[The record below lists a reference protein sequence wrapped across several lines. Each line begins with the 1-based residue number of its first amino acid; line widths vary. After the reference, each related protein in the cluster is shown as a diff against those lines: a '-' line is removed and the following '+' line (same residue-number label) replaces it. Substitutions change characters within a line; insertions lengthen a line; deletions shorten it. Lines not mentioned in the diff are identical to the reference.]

1 MKKLV
6 LVFFI
11 VVWVVMLSVSCAAER
26 KAWSQAASYKDPQT
40 LGGYWDVTMQTG
52 QTFYHIKCIYWGT
65 DDDTAVF
72 QMDDGTLVCQS
83 GACVCVESK
92 STR

>member
-1 MKKLV
+1 MKKVILI
-6 LVFFI
+6 LFI
-11 VVWVVMLSVSCAAER
+11 VLSLTLMVSCAKER

-52 QTFYHIKCIYWGT
+52 QTFSHVKCTYWGT

-72 QMDDGTLVCQS
+72 EMSDGTLVVQS
-83 GACVCVESK
+83 GACVCVRSK
-92 STR
+92 